1 MTLKCGIIG
10 LPNTGKSTLFN
21 ALTASSAEASNYPFC
36 TIEPN
41 VGMVSIPDGR
51 LSKIANIIHTKKI
64 VPASIE
70 FVDIAGLVRNAHAG
84 EGLGN
89 QFLANILEMDTLA
102 HVVRCFDES
111 DVVHVEG
118 EIDPVRD
125 IEIVETEI
133 LLKDMEL
140 LERRITRVR
149 KTAKSGDALARKD
162 VAVSESL
169 LDHLNNG
176 RQIRFVELDT
186 AQQAVVDDM
195 KLLSAKPVIYVLNVG
210 EDHFAIPSDY
220 ELKAIDF
227 AKKRGSSFVRIST
240 KIEAELI
247 GLTPE
252 DRQMFMKEMEL
263 TETALPALIHEVYKT
278 LHIVNFFTANE
289 NELHAWHVPQGTKAP
304 QAAGKI
310 HTDFERGFIRAEVI
324 SFEDYIT
331 FNGEHGAKEH
341 GVMRLEGKE
350 YAVREGD
357 IIFFRFNV

>member
-10 LPNTGKSTLFN
+10 LPNIGKSTLFN
-21 ALTASSAEASNYPFC
+21 ALTASGAEASNYPFC

-41 VGMVSIPDGR
+41 VGMVSIPDYR
-51 LSKIANIIHTKKI
+51 LAKIAGIISTKKV

-70 FVDIAGLVRNAHAG
+70 FVDIAGLVRNAHDG

-102 HVVRCFDES
+102 HVVRCFDAS

-133 LLKDMEL
+133 LLKDIEL
-140 LERRITRVR
+140 LERRINRMKKV
-149 KTAKSGDALARKD
+149 AKAGDAAARKD
-162 VAVSESL
+162 VAASESL
-169 LDHLNNG
+169 LEHLNNG
-176 RQIRFVELDT
+176 KQLRFVDLDAT
-186 AQQAVVDDM
+186 QKEVVDDM

-210 EDHFAIPSDY
+210 EESLAEPSVYEQKVIEFAN
-220 ELKAIDF
+220 E
-227 AKKRGSSFVRIST
+227 RGASCVRIST

-247 GLTPE
+247 GLDHG
-252 DRQMFMKEMEL
+252 DRKVFMEEMGVDEM
-263 TETALPALIHEVYKT
+263 ALPALIHEVYKT

-324 SFEDYIT
+324 SFDDYIT
-331 FNGEHGAKEH
+331 CNGEHGAKEH
-341 GVMRLEGKE
+341 GLMRLEGKE
-350 YAVREGD
+350 YVVKEGD
-357 IIFFRFNV
+357 IILFRFNV